1 MILLDDIVQVF
12 HLSQSRSAPQLAILL
27 HLCRGFRIGGILVYG
42 DGARIDRVWLR
53 QRLAEEPL
61 RRLSIALGR
70 EQEVDRLAAAV
81 DGPIQIGPAA
91 LNL

>member
-1 MILLDDIVQVF
+1 MV
-12 HLSQSRSAPQLAILL
+12 
-27 HLCRGFRIGGILVYG
+27 RGVH
-42 DGARIDRVWLR
+42 RVWLR

-61 RRLSIALGR
+61 RRLSVVLGR

-91 LNL
+91 LTNPTAKYLPWHQAA